1 MPELDAK
8 LSKVFDSFNKNL
20 YKTNKITETYIPL
33 VEIFENI
40 SKDLEVINNIHEKEP
55 LLDVYLEEEIK
66 KRDLIP
72 LYKKMH
78 VLIQQIKQDIDTFE
92 KELQHGNQLLETFRS
107 HRKIIFENAKKSKE
121 FINKIIDSFNIS
133 EFVLK
138 FNVVGTIDLNTIATH
153 IEGRKVGTDII
164 VPSANLDLIYE
175 EVLKSNNLKF
185 RLVSESVV
193 IYFEKDNVLVIDG
206 TSKKV
211 KICDSAAADFGGKLL
226 EE

>member
-1 MPELDAK
+1 M
-8 LSKVFDSFNKNL
+8 
-20 YKTNKITETYIPL
+20 
-33 VEIFENI
+33 
-40 SKDLEVINNIHEKEP
+40 
-55 LLDVYLEEEIK
+55 
-66 KRDLIP
+66 RDLIP

-175 EVLKSNNLKF
+175 EV
-185 RLVSESVV
+185 
-193 IYFEKDNVLVIDG
+193 
-206 TSKKV
+206 
-211 KICDSAAADFGGKLL
+211 
-226 EE
+226 